1 MMERDHIHRRIV
13 IEYGCVYAYCYI
25 TDGNGK
31 VMDEESFKQPY
42 RMDRPDVAEE
52 AKELYDLVWEHLN
65 ETVNVMPLQ
74 DMGGDEPESEDEE
87 D

>member
-1 MMERDHIHRRIV
+1 MEQKDYVQRRIV
-13 IEYGCVYAYCYI
+13 VEYGFRYAYVYI

-31 VMDEESFKQPY
+31 LIDEESFKQPY
-42 RMDRPDVAEE
+42 RMDRKDVIDE
-52 AKELYDLVWEHLN
+52 AKECYDQVWEWLN

-74 DMGGDEPESEDEE
+74 EGGAEDTELDQE